1 MRRAE
6 VRSGKAFISVA
17 GGRRP
22 RGSGEKAATRPA
34 RPVLAFRG
42 ILAGR
47 CVAHGCAPEGATMA
61 AMAKLD
67 LLDSVRAL
75 RQQGRSPKEI
85 ARALAVPP
93 AVVAPLV
100 RLVAAEHSETGG
112 GSAREGSARAA
123 DLVGCW
129 INRDWANGL
138 TVRGQPDWPGLP
150 AGASNGCD
158 GLATVVVARE
168 APGSK
173 LAACTYLVDVFCLGV
188 KDAFGPRAFPRRRL
202 SEFLGQVY
210 GSYADPPV
218 AAPLDLARHVV
229 FGAITHARGL
239 GFEPHA
245 DFGPA
250 AGHLGPWEPP
260 ESSSIEFGRDGKPLY
275 VQGPYD
281 DYRQI
286 LRTLEQ
292 SVGADGFDYLV
303 IAA

>member
-1 MRRAE
+1 M
-6 VRSGKAFISVA
+6 
-17 GGRRP
+17 
-22 RGSGEKAATRPA
+22 T
-34 RPVLAFRG
+34 
-42 ILAGR
+42 
-47 CVAHGCAPEGATMA
+47 
-61 AMAKLD
+61 AMAERD

-93 AVVAPLV
+93 ATVAPLV
-100 RLVAAEHSETGG
+100 RLVAAEQSEAEG
-112 GSAREGSARAA
+112 GSAGGKGSARTA
-123 DLVGCW
+123 DLIGCW

-150 AGASNGCD
+150 AGASKGCD
-158 GLATVVVARE
+158 GLATIVVARE

-173 LAACTYLVDVFCLGV
+173 VVACTYLVDVFCLGV

-202 SEFLGQVY
+202 SEFIRQVY

-229 FGAITHARGL
+229 FGAIAHARGL

-250 AGHLGPWEPP
+250 AGQLGPWEPP
-260 ESSSIEFGRDGKPLY
+260 ESPLIEFGRDGKPLY

-286 LRTLEQ
+286 LRILEQ
-292 SVGADGFDYLV
+292 SVGADGFHYLLF
-303 IAA
+303 AA